1 MKGHQQLSCTFR
13 FTLEYQQEA
22 LLRCWQVRQDNC
34 SNSSLHSCHWI
45 AIEQVQCA
53 ILWIGH
59 PSFQLRLMVVYPQF
73 HVYLKIAKSSNY
85 YFKLLVLDLD
95 CLFLAKQGFLVDLV
109 FKIVALEELFA
120 LPGPLA
126 SIK

>member
-1 MKGHQQLSCTFR
+1 
-13 FTLEYQQEA
+13 
-22 LLRCWQVRQDNC
+22 
-34 SNSSLHSCHWI
+34 
-45 AIEQVQCA
+45 
-53 ILWIGH
+53 
-59 PSFQLRLMVVYPQF
+59 MVVYPQF

-126 SIK
+126 SIKWYSSPAIQARFHHSEVNEASQF